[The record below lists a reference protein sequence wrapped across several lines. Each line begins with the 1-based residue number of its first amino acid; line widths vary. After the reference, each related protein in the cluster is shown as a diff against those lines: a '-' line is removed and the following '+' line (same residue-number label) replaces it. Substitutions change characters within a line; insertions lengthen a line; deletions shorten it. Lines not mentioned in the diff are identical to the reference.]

1 VSINPRRND
10 MTKRT
15 YEVEMR
21 YEAYV
26 IVTVDADSEDDAEA
40 LAMKQLEG
48 RATDRGGEWTL
59 ESIEELV

>member
-1 VSINPRRND
+1 